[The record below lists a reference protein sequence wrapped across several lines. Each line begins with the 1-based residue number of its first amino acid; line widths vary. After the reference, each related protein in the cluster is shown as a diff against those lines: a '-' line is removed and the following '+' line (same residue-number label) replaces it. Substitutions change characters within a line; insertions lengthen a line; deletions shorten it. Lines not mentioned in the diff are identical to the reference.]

1 MESKARKPDNP
12 FSSAPVMILS
22 TQPFRQQK
30 KTKEKS
36 REEKKDRKKEN
47 KNKVGKESLK
57 LSLVNNL

>member
-30 KTKEKS
+30 KRREK
-36 REEKKDRKKEN
+36 RRGEEKDREGENKN

-57 LSLVNNL
+57 LSLNK

>member
-30 KTKEKS
+30 KRKEK
-36 REEKKDRKKEN
+36 RKEEKRRKIERKKIKIKIKWE
-47 KNKVGKESLK
+47 KRV
-57 LSLVNNL
+57 